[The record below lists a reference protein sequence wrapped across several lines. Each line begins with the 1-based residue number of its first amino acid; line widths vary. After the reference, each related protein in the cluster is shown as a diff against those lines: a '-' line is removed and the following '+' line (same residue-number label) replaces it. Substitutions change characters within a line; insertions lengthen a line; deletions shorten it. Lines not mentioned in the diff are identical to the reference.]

1 MDGHRL
7 WANGP
12 MRPAIL
18 GCGRTRNSIHPP
30 REINLVLGRLGLSSL
45 AWPGARSLHDAL
57 DRPAVLLGW
66 NSPIF
71 LVVEHL
77 PGSGRAVATVEDLEV
92 SIGDHRGFRV
102 RMCSAQMMQDR
113 GLSPL
118 YDHMVLVAEVDG
130 HEYLVD
136 VANGESVRTP
146 LRLDSKEI
154 SKSPEGKTYR
164 LGEFYGIPALEVQES
179 NEQEW
184 RPRFVFI
191 PAACRLEEFADRC
204 HFHQTSKKSQFT
216 RQPLVTLA
224 LPEGRVTLAGRTL
237 TVTHARSSVTARELN
252 TDAEYKACLH
262 AQFGIHL

>member
-1 MDGHRL
+1 MKNNQILLAAKILMKIDVDRTLSRIRYTGPRNVSVGVLDALQQAFLLNVPFENLDIHQGREIRLEPDVVERKIVEERRGGFCYESNGLFHRL
-7 WANGP
+7 
-12 MRPAIL
+12 L
-18 GCGRTRNSIHPP
+18 
-30 REINLVLGRLGLSSL
+30 E
-45 AWPGARSLHDAL
+45 AL
-57 DRPAVLLGW
+57 
-66 NSPIF
+66 
-71 LVVEHL
+71 
-77 PGSGRAVATVEDLEV
+77 
-92 SIGDHRGFRV
+92 GFRV